1 MCERA
6 GVEAFVPVPTPQI
19 AGRNRY
25 APLPSDPPEVAA
37 RRERMNTNDAKAIYK
52 ERATTVECANA
63 YVRNQ
68 GLTRFCV
75 RGLEAVKATA

>member
-1 MCERA
+1 
-6 GVEAFVPVPTPQI
+6 
-19 AGRNRY
+19 
-25 APLPSDPPEVAA
+25 VAA

-52 ERATTVECANA
+52 ERATATECANA

-68 GLTRFCV
+68 GLTRFRV

>member
-1 MCERA
+1 VN
-6 GVEAFVPVPTPQI
+6 G
-19 AGRNRY
+19 Y
-25 APLPSDPPEVAA
+25 PEVAA

-52 ERATTVECANA
+52 ERATATECANA

-68 GLTRFCV
+68 GLTRFRV